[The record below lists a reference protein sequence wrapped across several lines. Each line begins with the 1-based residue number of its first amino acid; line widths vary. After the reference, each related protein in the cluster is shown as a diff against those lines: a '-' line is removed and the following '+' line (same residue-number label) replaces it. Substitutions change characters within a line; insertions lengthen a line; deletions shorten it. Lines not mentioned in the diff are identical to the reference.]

1 MFSNYLGIMAESAKS
16 VFEEMSDTK
25 VVELVTKREQ
35 RLLDRYALALVTSYH
50 DDARDFTGQFTLGF
64 QEEINAVLLAS
75 AISEKRG
82 LPPVCMLHDQAMD
95 ILAEFMQEVVS
106 VTMERWLEMGVKV
119 SAQAPK
125 PLLDV
130 GLHTHKKLHTEAFVI
145 ILNLSMGWL
154 VFNVT
159 FEQAKD
165 SLEDK
170 KILVLDNSVVIRGL
184 LTRTLGEMGCHVAQ
198 ARTGEQA
205 LKAASS
211 FAPDLVISDMVTLTG
226 AGLASMETL
235 QDIYPRAKFIFLGSK
250 KTQDDFNDNMNGLKV
265 AGWLNTPVR
274 VDRFLG
280 MVKKTLNPTYQG

>member
-1 MFSNYLGIMAESAKS
+1 MAESAKS

-25 VVELVTKREQ
+25 VVELVAKREQ

-50 DDARDFTGQFTLGF
+50 DDSRDFTGQFTLGF

-82 LPPVCMLHDQAMD
+82 LPQVSELHNQAMD
-95 ILAEFMQEVVS
+95 ILAEFMQKVVS
-106 VTMERWLEMGVKV
+106 ATTERWQSLGVKV
-119 SAQAPK
+119 TAQAPK

-170 KILVLDNSVVIRGL
+170 RILVLDDSVVIRGL

-198 ARTGEQA
+198 AKTADQA

-226 AGLASMETL
+226 TGLASMETL
-235 QDIYPRAKFIFLGSK
+235 KDIYPRAKFIFLGSK
-250 KTQDDFNDNMNGLKV
+250 QAQEYFKHNMESLEV
-265 AGWLNTPVR
+265 AGWLTTPVR
-274 VDRFLG
+274 VDRFLD
-280 MVKKTLNPTYQG
+280 MVKKTLNPNYQE